1 MSQHVLCVFR
11 SKQHRSM
18 DQWFILSPYS
28 PVCCCYSAL
37 KPLARGLCLRL
48 WKVRIKFTTCVSFLP
63 FCNVQ
68 LYNTADK
75 PAYFAS
81 RKFDSIYIGW
91 GLKSPESKYG
101 FSPTVVPAPQ
111 SEYTSG
117 PEITEALDPTLD
129 EEQALKAAL
138 EEQRA
143 AQEEAEGLDD
153 EEEDD

>member
-1 MSQHVLCVFR
+1 MCFACLEVNNTAPWTSG
-11 SKQHRSM
+11 
-18 DQWFILSPYS
+18 LS
-28 PVCCCYSAL
+28 SAL
-37 KPLARGLCLRL
+37 IPQFAIATLRSNLWPGAYAYACGKWGLISQLALAPYH
-48 WKVRIKFTTCVSFLP
+48 FAVSS
-63 FCNVQ
+63 Q
-68 LYNTADK
+68 YNTTNK
-75 PAYFAS
+75 PAYFDS

-101 FSPTVVPAPQ
+101 FSPTAIPGPQ

-117 PEITEALDPTLD
+117 PEITEALDPTLE

>member
-1 MSQHVLCVFR
+1 
-11 SKQHRSM
+11 M
-18 DQWFILSPYS
+18 DQWFILSTHS
-28 PVCCCYSAL
+28 PVCHRYPAL
-37 KPLARGLCLRL
+37 KPLAGGVRLCL
-48 WKVRIKFTTCVSFLP
+48 WKVRSYFTTCVSFLP
-63 FCNVQ
+63 FCSFQ
-68 LYNTADK
+68 LYNTTDI

-101 FSPTVVPAPQ
+101 FSPTMIPGPQ
-111 SEYTSG
+111 PEYTSG
-117 PEITEALDPTLD
+117 PEITEALDPSLE